1 MPLNYFNYSAK
12 NSAGLPM
19 KSPNGSNFFGNKQA
33 IMSNSTFYTSKYERL
48 TEEDQEKIKM
58 QFIEKNF
65 IKSSDGLKSMK
76 SLLRKDSSR
85 MPQN

>member
-1 MPLNYFNYSAK
+1 M
-12 NSAGLPM
+12 GM
-19 KSPNGSNFFGNKQA
+19 KSPNASHFFGTKPGV
-33 IMSNSTFYTSKYERL
+33 MSNSTFYTSKYERL

-76 SLLRKDSSR
+76 SLLRKDSSK
-85 MPQN
+85 MPANQTK